1 MAPYKCLH
9 GIPAKRLAFSEKHF
23 SKGHYLDSHTL
34 RTLKLWFYLDSA
46 DILINGSPSHGRSI
60 LLLC

>member
-46 DILINGSPSHGRSI
+46 DILINGSN
-60 LLLC
+60 